1 MRKKEFCEEEKMNVI
16 PRNTNITV
24 SNIKHLQT
32 SDGFNAGQLRCKRRN
47 GDKSMCTGILTC
59 IGNECTPMKTPE
71 LARQRASQL
80 NEIKLGHGYRMSC
93 NVCGDKPPSETN
105 PLKLRSWMEWCD
117 VCREVWCNQSFHSK
131 HGGLAKKGGE
141 KKFSGR
147 VKDHKKRL
155 WAIYVAIWLMH
166 KTNNNIFLNNWLNSS
181 SGLAS
186 VLSPRVSPEEK
197 ARVLSFVTREIRT
210 IQRYLHES
218 SNVHNS
224 SSSQTWPVV
233 KKARK
238 IEKPMNIEQCVLR
251 RIPSEMNHER
261 NWLLNMV
268 RKFKYHTDAP
278 VTLRDALNSMRED
291 PSDPVASSTQDSD
304 VESSKGE
311 CGDVGVV
318 QNFSQL
324 SFTPSPYQSY
334 PASTFR
340 NPMIVPAKSVV
351 LHQAAPLAPGLRP
364 AMPSYPAT
372 KTNIPSYPAMNM
384 KKTNIPIH
392 VTAVRSTNQTWPPTR
407 KRERSPSFQK
417 VGIPRQSS
425 AELTDQAAKALMMM
439 GGDMSLFPSSS
450 TSSQTW
456 SGQI

>member
-1 MRKKEFCEEEKMNVI
+1 
-16 PRNTNITV
+16 
-24 SNIKHLQT
+24 
-32 SDGFNAGQLRCKRRN
+32 
-47 GDKSMCTGILTC
+47 
-59 IGNECTPMKTPE
+59 
-71 LARQRASQL
+71 
-80 NEIKLGHGYRMSC
+80 
-93 NVCGDKPPSETN
+93 
-105 PLKLRSWMEWCD
+105 
-117 VCREVWCNQSFHSK
+117 
-131 HGGLAKKGGE
+131 
-141 KKFSGR
+141 
-147 VKDHKKRL
+147 
-155 WAIYVAIWLMH
+155 
-166 KTNNNIFLNNWLNSS
+166 
-181 SGLAS
+181 
-186 VLSPRVSPEEK
+186 
-197 ARVLSFVTREIRT
+197 
-210 IQRYLHES
+210 
-218 SNVHNS
+218 
-224 SSSQTWPVV
+224 
-233 KKARK
+233 
-238 IEKPMNIEQCVLR
+238 
-251 RIPSEMNHER
+251 MNHER

-291 PSDPVASSTQDSD
+291 PSDPLASSSQDSD

-384 KKTNIPIH
+384 KKTNIPMH

-450 TSSQTW
+450 SSQTW

>member
-1 MRKKEFCEEEKMNVI
+1 MKKKEFCEEEKMNVI

-32 SDGFNAGQLRCKRRN
+32 ADGFNAGQLRCKRRN

-384 KKTNIPIH
+384 KKTNIPMH